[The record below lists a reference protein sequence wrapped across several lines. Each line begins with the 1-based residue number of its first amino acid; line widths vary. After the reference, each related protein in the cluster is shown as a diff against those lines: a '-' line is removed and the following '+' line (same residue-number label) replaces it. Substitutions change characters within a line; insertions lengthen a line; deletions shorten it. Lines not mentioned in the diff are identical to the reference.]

1 MKKIILL
8 VLLVSAVRFTSAQ
21 NVGIG
26 TATPANKLH
35 VVGITRSDT
44 VALGTSTPRSPLSF
58 APLTGE
64 KITLWDDGNA
74 GGNNYGI
81 GVQGALLQFHS
92 YTAGD
97 NIAFGFGKS
106 AAMTERMRII
116 NSGGDGMILSGRV
129 YLKNGTNP
137 LDLNYGSG
145 VWLYK
150 PDNSAL
156 LGFMGVQNSQNVGFY
171 GGPNGWGFTYDAI
184 NSRVGIN
191 NNNPNAPLAFAA
203 ALGKKITLYPGG
215 TGDVGFGVA
224 GNRLQIY
231 SDNPGADVAIGYD
244 AAGTFNERFAFK
256 PNGALAVNGSM
267 GSPGQVLKTN
277 GSGGALA
284 WVGRPYA
291 MSFTQT
297 ANTSNFPAGDLTVAI
312 PGLDNQSFSISETS
326 NVVFNANIMV
336 YDASAIGTS
345 YVYTEVQFLNI
356 SAQVVG
362 TARAYGEV
370 APFRKNN
377 INVTGMA
384 TLTPGFYTTRVV
396 LGKDAGG
403 DAPAATRSEGDG
415 KLILEIFPN

>member
-1 MKKIILL
+1 M
-8 VLLVSAVRFTSAQ
+8 
-21 NVGIG
+21 
-26 TATPANKLH
+26 
-35 VVGITRSDT
+35 
-44 VALGTSTPRSPLSF
+44 
-58 APLTGE
+58 
-64 KITLWDDGNA
+64 
-74 GGNNYGI
+74 
-81 GVQGALLQFHS
+81 
-92 YTAGD
+92 
-97 NIAFGFGKS
+97 
-106 AAMTERMRII
+106 
-116 NSGGDGMILSGRV
+116 
-129 YLKNGTNP
+129 KNGTNP

-403 DAPAATRSEGDG
+403 DAPAMKRLIECDRRREDDPRSRGW
-415 KLILEIFPN
+415 